1 MADSTRTTEPDLT
14 SLTSDFDIVGELGTR
29 PRTQYLIATRKTP
42 QDKRRDDKDRVLVE
56 VFHPPEGD
64 ESHALDHLASDTK
77 LLSGLRHRRLV
88 SIVEGRWLGPD
99 AFAVIREYVDD
110 PSVADL
116 LARGNSFTNTRIAA
130 ILREV
135 HGVLQWAREQDVV
148 HRQITA
154 DRLFLEPTS
163 DRVRVTFGAG
173 PLQRVR
179 TTDSTTEDVLTVVRL
194 AVAMLTGGITP
205 DEAEGRSVAELR
217 PDLPDRLFE
226 ETERLLKEPATDEEL
241 TLYLALI
248 GMADPVAEG
257 ETERDRIR
265 AELVEEQRV
274 ERGEARRRTR
284 RS

>member
-1 MADSTRTTEPDLT
+1 MADSTRTTDPDLT
-14 SLTSDFDIVGELGTR
+14 NLTGDFDIVGEVGTS

-42 QDKRRDDKDRVLVE
+42 EAKRRDDSDRVLVE
-56 VFHPPEGD
+56 IVHPPEGD

-116 LARGNSFTNTRIAA
+116 LARGMTFTNTRIAA

-135 HGVLQWAREQDVV
+135 HGVLQWTREQDVV
-148 HRQITA
+148 HRRVTP

-163 DRVRVTFGAG
+163 DRVRVTFGVG

-179 TTDSTTEDVLTVVRL
+179 TTDPTTEDVLTVVRL
-194 AVAMLTGGITP
+194 AVAMLTGGISA
-205 DEAEGRSVAELR
+205 DEAE
-217 PDLPDRLFE
+217 
-226 ETERLLKEPATDEEL
+226 
-241 TLYLALI
+241 
-248 GMADPVAEG
+248 
-257 ETERDRIR
+257 
-265 AELVEEQRV
+265 
-274 ERGEARRRTR
+274 
-284 RS
+284 